1 MERVLKKA
9 RQVAI
14 VGGGP
19 AGLMA
24 AEVLSAAGHA
34 VTVFEAM
41 PTVARK
47 LLMAGKSGLNITHA
61 EDYDIFLHRFGDTEQ
76 KLRVALDDFTPG
88 ALRHWAQ
95 GLGQETFVGTS
106 GRVFPTVMK
115 AAVAG
120 MACPAGGARRC
131 HQDAASLDGFF
142 RRRAGFR
149 DTGGRCL
156 HEGRCRSS
164 GARRRK
170 LAASG
175 FGCRMGAGT
184 RG

>member
-1 MERVLKKA
+1 MNQKTI
-9 RQVAI
+9 AI
-14 VGGGP
+14 IGGGP

-61 EDYDIFLHRFGDTEQ
+61 EDYDSFRQRFGEAEPR
-76 KLRVALDDFTPG
+76 LRAALDDFTPDM
-88 ALRHWAQ
+88 LRDWAQ

-115 AAVAG
+115 L
-120 MACPAGGARRC
+120 
-131 HQDAASLDGFF
+131 SLI
-142 RRRAGFR
+142 
-149 DTGGRCL
+149 
-156 HEGRCRSS
+156 HI
-164 GARRRK
+164 
-170 LAASG
+170 
-175 FGCRMGAGT
+175 
-184 RG
+184 